1 MNSLGQQQLV
11 TSSASHTQLFQQ
23 RFTLNYIEWHTYINI
38 YYTILHIRHTMHNKQ
53 LEKKKNKKQTQLE
66 LEFHKNWQEILAK
79 SAPCASA
86 RESEKNKKTV
96 DDDKPD

>member
-1 MNSLGQQQLV
+1 
-11 TSSASHTQLFQQ
+11 
-23 RFTLNYIEWHTYINI
+23 
-38 YYTILHIRHTMHNKQ
+38 MHNKQ
-53 LEKKKNKKQTQLE
+53 LEKQKKQTQLE
-66 LEFHKNWQEILAK
+66 LEFHKNWQEIWAK